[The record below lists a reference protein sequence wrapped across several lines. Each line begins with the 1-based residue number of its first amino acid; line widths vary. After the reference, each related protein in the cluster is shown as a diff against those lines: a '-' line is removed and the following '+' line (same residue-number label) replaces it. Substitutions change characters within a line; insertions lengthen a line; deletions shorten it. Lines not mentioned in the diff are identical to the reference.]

1 MSERIIYKKCPLCN
15 EQEINVHKTGNC
27 SEHPLYNNK
36 ISSNIVWKKC
46 EKCNHVFTEGY
57 YSEKSLEL
65 IFSKTN
71 KVQKVGGPVEKNRH
85 ISSRIIEKI
94 IPSISSGIWLD
105 VGFGNGSLLFTAK
118 EYGFRPIGLD
128 LRKENVD
135 QIKYLGIEAYCE
147 DLENF
152 KLKEKCSVISL
163 ADVLE
168 HTPFPKKI
176 LDCCNKLLND
186 NGILFLSM
194 PNSESIIWDMAN
206 ENNVNPYWGELE
218 HYHNFSRSRL
228 YSFLEENGFK
238 AVRYG
243 VSERYRV
250 CMEVIAKKNL

>member
-1 MSERIIYKKCPLCN
+1 MSERIIYIKCPLCN

-27 SEHPLYNNK
+27 SKHPLYNNK

-71 KVQKVGGPVEKNRH
+71 ELQKVGGPVEKNRH

-128 LRKENVD
+128 LRKKNVD

-168 HTPFPKKI
+168 HAPFPKKI
-176 LDCCNKLLND
+176 LDCCNKLK
-186 NGILFLSM
+186 I
-194 PNSESIIWDMAN
+194 
-206 ENNVNPYWGELE
+206 
-218 HYHNFSRSRL
+218 
-228 YSFLEENGFK
+228 K
-238 AVRYG
+238 
-243 VSERYRV
+243 
-250 CMEVIAKKNL
+250 

>member
-15 EQEINVHKTGNC
+15 EQEINFHKTGNC

-36 ISSNIVWKKC
+36 ISSNIVWKEC

-128 LRKENVD
+128 LRKKNVD
-135 QIKYLGIEAYCE
+135 QIKYLGIE
-147 DLENF
+147 
-152 KLKEKCSVISL
+152 
-163 ADVLE
+163 
-168 HTPFPKKI
+168 TKI
-176 LDCCNKLLND
+176 FRASEQNVEGSKSKLLVN
-186 NGILFLSM
+186 ICKKFSATEYLSTVGAKDYLEKDFT
-194 PNSESIIWDMAN
+194 PIGDMRASK
-206 ENNVNPYWGELE
+206 EYRLE
-218 HYHNFSRSRL
+218 V
-228 YSFLEENGFK
+228 
-238 AVRYG
+238 A
-243 VSERYRV
+243 
-250 CMEVIAKKNL
+250 KNLLIKCFVEINTKKLTRVI